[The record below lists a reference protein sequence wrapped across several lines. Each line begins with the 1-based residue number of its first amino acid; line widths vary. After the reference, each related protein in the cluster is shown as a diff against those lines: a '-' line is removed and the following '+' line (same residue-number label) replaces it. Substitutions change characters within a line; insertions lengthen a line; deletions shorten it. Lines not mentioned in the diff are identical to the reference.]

1 MNARTLAL
9 VGGGL
14 VVVGLLAWLL
24 PRLAKAYA
32 VSQAQ
37 GRCEQLK
44 RERDQRALAG
54 GDVVELARLDVA
66 IRACSQEVASLGG
79 SADLSAVGLQAA
91 EAKAQQ
97 IESEFG
103 NLRATNYVDW
113 LKRNNTRE
121 TMLRLGGEM
130 VLAFDQARSDADTA
144 GQLDKIRAS
153 VQRQIA
159 RSEERRSCYG
169 DRASGCDRSGDAEP
183 EGMAKA
189 EAERQRVTDPLRR
202 VLEAIDA
209 KRAEIV
215 NRDSGRARAA
225 GIAT

>member
-1 MNARTLAL
+1 MNARTIALLGGGVVVVAL
-9 VGGGL
+9 V
-14 VVVGLLAWLL
+14 AWLL

-79 SADLSAVGLQAA
+79 SSDLSAVGLGAA

-97 IESEFG
+97 IDSEFG
-103 NLRATNYVDW
+103 NYRATNYVDW

-130 VLAFDQARSDADTA
+130 VAAYDQAVNDAETV
-144 GQLDKIRAS
+144 GQLDKVRAS
-153 VQRQIA
+153 IRRQIA

-183 EGMAKA
+183 EGMQKA
-189 EAERQRVTDPLRR
+189 EAERQRVTDPLRG
-202 VLEAIDA
+202 VLGTLET
-209 KRAEIV
+209 KRSALA
-215 NRDSGRARAA
+215 ARESRPAA
-225 GIAT
+225 GSLT